1 MLPHTQ
7 GWSVV
12 MLTSSK
18 LKRHGFTSRHRII
31 PGAFTVPRKRRK
43 VMLIMLIWLS
53 VWLQAPPLL
62 TRHVSDKLMA

>member
-1 MLPHTQ
+1 
-7 GWSVV
+7 
-12 MLTSSK
+12 

-62 TRHVSDKLMA
+62 TLHVSDKLTA